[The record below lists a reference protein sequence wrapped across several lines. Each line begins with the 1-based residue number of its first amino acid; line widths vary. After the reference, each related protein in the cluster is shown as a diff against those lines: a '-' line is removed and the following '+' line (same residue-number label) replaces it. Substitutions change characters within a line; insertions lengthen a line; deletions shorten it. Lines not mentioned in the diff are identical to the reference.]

1 MRDRRSPVVGRRT
14 LGVVVGAVCALGVST
29 GCSDTDSGAGP
40 TTSNPATSAASAPG
54 AVRVSV
60 PPAADDVVP
69 RVVAFDPC
77 FRVDDARI
85 AEVGFDPAS
94 RERNATEVTT
104 MSSLTKIGCSFR
116 GTSSG
121 AQVADFLS
129 ITTSTEK
136 LPEVTGS
143 ARNEIVETTSIG
155 RRPAAIYR
163 SMPAACDAAVESPDG
178 TLQISLIVPPTAAD
192 APKAC
197 DRIRD
202 VATVIASALDAG

>member
-1 MRDRRSPVVGRRT
+1 MRDRRSSLVGRRT
-14 LGVVVGAVCALGVST
+14 LGVVVGAVCAIGVSS
-29 GCSDTDSGAGP
+29 GCSDTDNTGGP
-40 TTSNPATSAASAPG
+40 TASKPATSAASAPG
-54 AVRVSV
+54 AVRVAV

-85 AEVGFDPAS
+85 AEAGFDPAS

-116 GTSSG
+116 GLSSE

-143 ARNEIVETTSIG
+143 GRNEIVETTSIG
-155 RRPAAIYR
+155 QRPAAIYR
-163 SMPAACDAAVESPDG
+163 SMPVACDAAVESPDG
-178 TLQISLIVPPTAAD
+178 TLQISLVVPPAAAA

-202 VATVIASALDAG
+202 VATVIASALDVG

>member
-1 MRDRRSPVVGRRT
+1 M
-14 LGVVVGAVCALGVST
+14 
-29 GCSDTDSGAGP
+29 P
-40 TTSNPATSAASAPG
+40 T
-54 AVRVSV
+54 
-60 PPAADDVVP
+60 AADGVVP
-69 RVVAFDPC
+69 RAVAFDPC

-85 AEVGFDPAS
+85 AEAGFDPAS
-94 RERNATEVTT
+94 RERSATEVTT

-116 GTSSG
+116 GLSSG

-143 ARNEIVETTSIG
+143 ARNEVIETTSIG
-155 RRPAAIYR
+155 PRPAAIYR

-178 TLQISLIVPPTAAD
+178 TLQISLIVPPVAAD

-202 VATVIASALDAG
+202 VATVIAGALDVG